1 MRYAV
6 ILAGGRG
13 TRFWPLS
20 RRALPKQCLSLDG
33 GPTLIQR
40 TLARI
45 LPLVPAER
53 VLVVTGPDMADA
65 IRAQL
70 PDLPAANLLVEPSA
84 RNTAP
89 VAAWTAWEVARRGG
103 GSLCVLPSDHMIADE
118 PAFLKVL
125 ADAFAVA
132 EAGRGSIVTIGIA
145 PTHPET
151 GFGYIEPAAEAPVA
165 GARAVRR
172 FVEKPARAAAE
183 ALIASGCL
191 WNAGM
196 FCWRADTVQDAVRA
210 FLPRTAGA
218 MDRLLAGAPLD
229 AVWSDTDATSVDYGI
244 LERSPDIRVLPGR
257 FGWSDVGSWP
267 ALADVLPAQPWG
279 CGVGQVEARD
289 AAGNVV
295 YAPERLVALLGVQD
309 LVVVDTPDVLLVANK
324 ADGQRVK
331 DLLDQVERRWPGRHD

>member
-40 TLARI
+40 TLARV
-45 LPLVPAER
+45 LPVVPAER

-70 PDLPAANLLVEPSA
+70 PELPAENLLIEPSA

-118 PAFLKVL
+118 PGFRRVL
-125 ADAFAVA
+125 ADAFDHA
-132 EAGRGSIVTIGIA
+132 EAGRGRIVTLGIA

-151 GFGYIEPAAEAPVA
+151 GFGYIEPGATVD

-172 FVEKPARAAAE
+172 FVEKPERAAAE
-183 ALIASGCL
+183 ALIAAGCL

-210 FLPRTAGA
+210 HLPRTAAA
-218 MDRLLAGAPLD
+218 MDALLAGRPL
-229 AVWSDTDATSVDYGI
+229 AEAWTDTDATSVDYGI
-244 LERSPDIRVLPGR
+244 LERWPDIRVLPGN

-267 ALADVLPAQPWG
+267 ALAEVLPAQAWG
-279 CGVGQVEARD
+279 CGVGTVEAR
-289 AAGNVV
+289 AASGNVV
-295 YAPERLVALLGVQD
+295 YAPDRLVALLGVDD
-309 LVVVDTPDVLLVANK
+309 LVVVDTPDVLLVAHRSQ
-324 ADGQRVK
+324 GQKVK